1 MEKEVAEMKKLY
13 NYACAD
19 ELFFTRGIVESCG
32 YDRHNIS
39 FDLLEVITAI
49 YHYGQVIGMR
59 KEREKRRGV
68 KA

>member
-19 ELFFTRGIVESCG
+19 ELFFARGIVESCG

-49 YHYGQVIGMR
+49 YHYGQVIGIRGERARR
-59 KEREKRRGV
+59 KAGK
-68 KA
+68 